1 MESKPKYL
9 ERKNSSTTNTLE
21 FMQDQETKSSNRINE
36 NNTIS
41 SKRIVEEVKEL
52 VDEEI
57 KETPKNNKKAN
68 DFSKKDSIGS
78 YAKII
83 PKKPNGTVKV

>member
-21 FMQDQETKSSNRINE
+21 YLQEAETNSSIRLAENIN
-36 NNTIS
+36 NNTVS
-41 SKRIVEEVKEL
+41 SRRIVEEVKEL

-57 KETPKNNKKAN
+57 KETPKNNNNAT
-68 DFSKKDSIGS
+68 
-78 YAKII
+78 YARNNAY
-83 PKKPNGTVKV
+83 KPINEFKPYKPE